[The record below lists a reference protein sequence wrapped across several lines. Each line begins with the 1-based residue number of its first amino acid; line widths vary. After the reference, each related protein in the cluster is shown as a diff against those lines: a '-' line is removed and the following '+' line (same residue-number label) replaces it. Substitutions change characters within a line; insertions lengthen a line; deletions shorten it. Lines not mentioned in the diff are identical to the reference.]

1 MAHSFDM
8 LTFDFLLKPPQ
19 PFTGL
24 FFRLISRVI
33 VINSSPFLGAK
44 NKTIHLIICR
54 LVGIIVIVTLF
65 LFFTSTFGTFLF
77 L

>member
-24 FFRLISRVI
+24 FLIYNTVKVFSKCKR
-33 VINSSPFLGAK
+33 
-44 NKTIHLIICR
+44 II
-54 LVGIIVIVTLF
+54 
-65 LFFTSTFGTFLF
+65 
-77 L
+77 